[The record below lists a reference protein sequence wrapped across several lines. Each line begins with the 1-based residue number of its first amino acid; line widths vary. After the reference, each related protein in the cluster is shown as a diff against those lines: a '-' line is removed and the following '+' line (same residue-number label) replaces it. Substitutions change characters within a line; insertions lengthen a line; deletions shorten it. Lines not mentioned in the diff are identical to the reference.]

1 MEWKFPFL
9 EISDNKNSKKIPK
22 KENLMVTNVT
32 NFPNKEILIVTDVT
46 EFPNKEIF

>member
-1 MEWKFPFL
+1 MA
-9 EISDNKNSKKIPK
+9 KILKINPK

-32 NFPNKEILIVTDVT
+32 DFPNKEILIITDVT